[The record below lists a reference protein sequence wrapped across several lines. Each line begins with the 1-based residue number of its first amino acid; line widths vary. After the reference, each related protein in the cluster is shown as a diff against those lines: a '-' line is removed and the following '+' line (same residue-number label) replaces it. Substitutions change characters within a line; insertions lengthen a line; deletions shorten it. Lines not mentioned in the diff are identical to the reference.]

1 MPTPQGNDMSFVFP
15 FTVSKID
22 FAGILSFMKEH
33 FENHGDAT
41 LGSFAAKEVK
51 LFKQPGKSGAGES
64 LGISAN
70 ISLAPFDLGIFQT
83 FRMYS
88 KEFNIKGIEEV
99 VVELGRIS
107 GTPQSWIRS
116 NRSFAAELRQ
126 QFLLW
131 RSLPIETVEHYRRE
145 TTRALETG

>member
-1 MPTPQGNDMSFVFP
+1 MRFVFP
-15 FTVSKID
+15 FTVSKAD
-22 FAGILSFMKEH
+22 FAGILSFIKEH

-51 LFKQPGKSGAGES
+51 LFRQTGGAGQGES

-88 KEFNIKGIEEV
+88 KEFEIKGIEEV
-99 VVELGRIS
+99 VVELKRVS
-107 GTPQSWIRS
+107 GTPSMWIRS
-116 NRSFAAELRQ
+116 NRMFANELRQ

-131 RSLPIETVEHYRRE
+131 RSLPIGTIEHYRNE
-145 TTRALETG
+145 TAQVLETGMKA